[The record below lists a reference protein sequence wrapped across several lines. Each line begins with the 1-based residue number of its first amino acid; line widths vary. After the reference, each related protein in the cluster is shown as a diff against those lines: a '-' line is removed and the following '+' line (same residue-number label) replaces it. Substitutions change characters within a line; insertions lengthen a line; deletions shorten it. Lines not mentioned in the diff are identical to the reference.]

1 MTDRLQC
8 VSMYLVALAAV
19 MIVKKETTYCKH
31 FSLFLLKTQLFIF
44 QRYFT
49 H

>member
-19 MIVKKETTYCKH
+19 MIVKKETTIANI
-31 FSLFLLKTQLFIF
+31 LA
-44 QRYFT
+44 YFY
-49 H
+49 